1 MPQSG
6 PKEGPCYRIE
16 ISEQEKNIS
25 DIEDECVIKRYAKQ
39 ETAAAGL
46 RGSRPSSTPPST
58 NTAAHLAMLR
68 SLGLASPWWTRL
80 PPVLQRLW
88 QVVLNNYPGVGP

>member
-46 RGSRPSSTPPST
+46 RGSRPSSAEDIVMNFFSGR
-58 NTAAHLAMLR
+58 MLCF
-68 SLGLASPWWTRL
+68 
-80 PPVLQRLW
+80 
-88 QVVLNNYPGVGP
+88 